1 MSLGEH
7 LIEFRKRLLIAAIG
21 LLVGMIIAFLVTS
34 PVMEF
39 LTQPIRVLDT
49 AEAELMVTTV
59 TGSFD
64 LIMRMALSIGLI
76 LSAPV
81 WLWQA
86 WAFIMPGLTKREIR
100 YTVGFLSAAIPL
112 FFAGA
117 VTAVFLAPNV
127 IKVMSSLLPD
137 GTVNFF
143 EAKQYYDFILK
154 FVLAIGVGF
163 VIPVFLVALNIAG
176 IISGRALLKGWR
188 PAVLIATLFAAITTP
203 AMDAFSM
210 LLLAGV
216 LVLLYFLAAFLAVI
230 LDRVKK
236 KRDPLLIPDI
246 PV

>member
-7 LIEFRKRLLIAAIG
+7 LVEFRKRLLIAVIG
-21 LLVGMIIAFLVTS
+21 LVVGMIVAFIVTD
-34 PVMEF
+34 PVMVF
-39 LTQPIRVLDT
+39 LTRPIHVLDS
-49 AEAELMVTTV
+49 AEAQLMVTTV

-86 WAFIMPGLTKREIR
+86 WAFVMPGLTRREIR
-100 YTVGFLSAAIPL
+100 YTVGFLAAAIPL

-117 VTAVFLAPNV
+117 VTAVLLAPNV
-127 IKVMSSLLPD
+127 IKVMSGLLPE
-137 GTVNFF
+137 GTINYF

-176 IISGRALLKGWR
+176 IMSGRAILKGWR
-188 PAVLIATLFAAITTP
+188 TAVLVATLFAAITTP

-216 LVLLYFLAAFLAVI
+216 LIALYFAAALLCLL
-230 LDRVKK
+230 LDRIKRKK
-236 KRDPLLIPDI
+236 DPLLVPD
-246 PV
+246 VSV